1 MTENDP
7 KNTSIEGEK
16 ERMEETN
23 PTPESVHEA
32 SGVTLED
39 SRTTGPSQVNLD
51 KLTMEGQNMDGEPGM
66 RKEEEK
72 QKPREPEQ
80 QKEKLKE
87 TAEERPPETQH
98 DQEPKPEQN
107 PIQAQ
112 NRLENEQP
120 DQYSSQVQELL
131 AIFPQIQP
139 SILEDVLAAH
149 GNEVS
154 ACISDLL
161 AISDPTYKPS
171 EQESMAQLDAE
182 LARQLTLQETQQQ
195 QATRPAI
202 NEQEQLSYLPYQP
215 RIKRTTPPNRSF
227 VRQVSPAQ
235 AQSDQAS
242 GTSDGKDEIQKIA
255 DEIGKLAETGKK
267 TMSLWLEKAKS
278 KIQEIQLPTPPL
290 SQSEHLAGDY
300 EHAERPSS
308 SSTSTFSNSFNSP
321 NSSAMA
327 ATAKNPRITPALPH
341 ASRYSN
347 ANRTPTTVQ
356 PSARSLGRP
365 PSSTQLHPSPDNSK
379 VIPEG
384 YHVEESNST
393 TKDAQTLGSA
403 TVGHSSFDKIPSATL
418 PPNQHHQHQSKV
430 RDDDEES
437 LEYTRNVR
445 PFKHTL
451 LKA

>member
-1 MTENDP
+1 
-7 KNTSIEGEK
+7 
-16 ERMEETN
+16 MEETN

-171 EQESMAQLDAE
+171 EQ
-182 LARQLTLQETQQQ
+182 
-195 QATRPAI
+195 
-202 NEQEQLSYLPYQP
+202 
-215 RIKRTTPPNRSF
+215 
-227 VRQVSPAQ
+227 
-235 AQSDQAS
+235 
-242 GTSDGKDEIQKIA
+242 
-255 DEIGKLAETGKK
+255 
-267 TMSLWLEKAKS
+267 
-278 KIQEIQLPTPPL
+278 
-290 SQSEHLAGDY
+290 
-300 EHAERPSS
+300 
-308 SSTSTFSNSFNSP
+308 
-321 NSSAMA
+321 
-327 ATAKNPRITPALPH
+327 
-341 ASRYSN
+341 
-347 ANRTPTTVQ
+347 
-356 PSARSLGRP
+356 
-365 PSSTQLHPSPDNSK
+365 
-379 VIPEG
+379 
-384 YHVEESNST
+384 
-393 TKDAQTLGSA
+393 
-403 TVGHSSFDKIPSATL
+403 VGH
-418 PPNQHHQHQSKV
+418 
-430 RDDDEES
+430 
-437 LEYTRNVR
+437 
-445 PFKHTL
+445 
-451 LKA
+451 